1 MSLNLALAGQI
12 MWKNVSAWLF
22 TFLFFLQTAVYL
34 CLRRYVKFWV
44 PLFCKALPKD
54 REKLVAPLDVEYVW
68 CCHMLCPLKF
78 TEDLQL
84 MSDGKVRCRQ
94 ILSRR

>member
-1 MSLNLALAGQI
+1 MSLILALAGKSCGK
-12 MWKNVSAWLF
+12 M
-22 TFLFFLQTAVYL
+22 FLLGCSRFLFLQTAVYL

-78 TEDLQL
+78 TEDLEL
-84 MSDGKVRCRQ
+84 MNDGKVHCRQ